1 MQATSRT
8 LAWGKLLSRPETF
21 SRTSYW
27 IIPKLNWMDVT
38 ARLEGQHLSN
48 EIATR
53 LDDGSLL
60 VELIVDDA
68 DRYSRFK
75 MKHELT
81 HAPFDPGEV
90 WIPLLVAGRREAE
103 LCGAAA
109 SGWREAGVRK
119 TRKRG
124 RSISFVVAHTHD
136 GSRSTSNHIGLLV
149 VLGGHWNSR

>member
-1 MQATSRT
+1 
-8 LAWGKLLSRPETF
+8 
-21 SRTSYW
+21 
-27 IIPKLNWMDVT
+27 
-38 ARLEGQHLSN
+38 
-48 EIATR
+48 
-53 LDDGSLL
+53 
-60 VELIVDDA
+60 
-68 DRYSRFK
+68 